1 MSKKAVVIFLAA
13 VFVIGTIALSF
24 VGGSATGPA
33 VEQARDASTTGGAAD
48 GGGQGLN
55 LDLKSLPKV
64 VAVVN
69 GTEISRELLI
79 RSLSSLQNELQ
90 KSGQK
95 VSKENLEVIK
105 QNMVKS
111 IINTELLYQES
122 GRKNVKVD
130 EDSLRAQFAE
140 IRSRFASEEE
150 FNKSLSH
157 ELYTQEELKSEIRK
171 GKMINILLEE
181 DVYGGINVSETDA
194 REYYDTNLE
203 QFKQPETVKARHIL
217 INLAQ
222 DADQAAVKKAEEQIG
237 MIGEKLKEGEKF
249 EELAKLY
256 SEGPSGPGGGD
267 LGYFP
272 RGTMVKEF
280 DEAAFSLKP
289 GEVSD
294 AVRTEFGLHLIKVD
308 DVREA
313 GTVEFGEIKAQ
324 IIDRLKSMERRKI
337 VEKYITDLREKA
349 EIKKL
354 I

>member
-1 MSKKAVVIFLAA
+1 MSRKAVVIFLAA

-24 VGGSATGPA
+24 VGGSPTGSA
-33 VEQARDASTTGGAAD
+33 VEQAGDASTSGGGA
-48 GGGQGLN
+48 GLN
-55 LDLKSLPKV
+55 LDLKSLPRV

-79 RSLSSLQNELQ
+79 RSLSSLQNEMQ
-90 KSGQK
+90 RSGQK
-95 VSKENLEVIK
+95 ISKENLESMK

-111 IINTELLYQES
+111 IINTELLYQAS

-130 EDSLRAQFAE
+130 EDSIMAQFAE

-150 FNKSLSH
+150 FNTALSH

-171 GKMINILLEE
+171 GKMINGLLEE
-181 DVYGGINVSETDA
+181 DVYSRINVSEEDA

-203 QFKQPETVKARHIL
+203 QFKQPQTVKARHIL
-217 INLAQ
+217 IKLEQKAGQ
-222 DADQAAVKKAEEQIG
+222 EAAKKAEEQMK
-237 MIGEKLKEGEKF
+237 MIVQKQNDGEKF

-256 SEGPSGPGGGD
+256 SEGPSASGGGD

-272 RGTMVKEF
+272 RGSMVKEF
-280 DEAAFSLKP
+280 EEVAFSLKP
-289 GEVSD
+289 GAVSD
-294 AVRTEFGLHLIKVD
+294 VVRTQFGLHLIKVD

-324 IIDRLKSMERRKI
+324 VIDRLKSMERRKI
-337 VEKYITDLREKA
+337 MEKYIADLREKA